1 MHAPCCRQPNSN
13 RPALTARFVPCHMST
28 NRIES
33 FEALQNIISNPSK
46 PLAQVCQAIDECIS
60 CNWDNLRGFFE
71 LCFPLLVKN
80 LFGYD
85 GPSWLSAV
93 AQVSASSDGD
103 QACF

>member
-1 MHAPCCRQPNSN
+1 
-13 RPALTARFVPCHMST
+13 MST

-33 FEALQNIISNPSK
+33 FEALQNIINNPSK
-46 PLAQVCQAIDECIS
+46 PVAQVCQAIDECIS

-93 AQVSASSDGD
+93 AQVSASSDAD